1 MVPSVLG
8 CATKVDAVKPTIR
21 IRREFHAH
29 ELVREPAVRVHP
41 THTIRRVE
49 VKWRQ
54 RRGRKRRCTRRL
66 GQSGLKSGS
75 GQHRLQLAIVVCN
88 AREELG

>member
-49 VKWRQ
+49 VKMHSTTRTVRIEVWERPASLATRHRRLQRQ
-54 RRGRKRRCTRRL
+54 RRARL
-66 GQSGLKSGS
+66 GGRSP
-75 GQHRLQLAIVVCN
+75 
-88 AREELG
+88 